1 MFNQD
6 FFIKNRQK
14 LKLKLKGKLPVVLSS
29 NGQVQRNGD
38 VTFKFRQDSNFWY
51 YTGIEYPDIFLVID
65 EEDYLII
72 PEIDDK
78 RSVFDG
84 SLSLEELRNIS
95 GIKKIVSEEEGFE
108 KLFNASK
115 IGTTVSSAKSYISS
129 HGLYINPAK
138 VRLKNRLI
146 KSGVETFDVSKM
158 IIEQRM
164 IKSDLEIQAIKKAVE
179 ITSETFKLIADNIK
193 SYENEKDV
201 EKVID
206 INFINKGVDTAYP
219 SIVASGLN
227 ACTLHYIKNN
237 KEIDSTKTLLV
248 DAGAEFNNYASD
260 ITRTFFDKSQ
270 KRVAQVF
277 KAVERVQDY
286 AFDRLKPGKTIKEFE
301 SEIEEYMGDELKELG
316 LIKDASRENIRKY
329 YPHATS
335 HHLGL
340 DTHDAADY
348 EAILKPGMVMTV
360 EPGIY
365 IPEESI
371 GVRIEDDVLLT
382 GNSLE
387 VLSAGLSRKL

>member
-1 MFNQD
+1 MFNKD

-14 LKLKLKGKLPVVLSS
+14 LKSKLKGKMPVVLSS

-38 VTFKFRQDSNFWY
+38 VTFRFRQDSNFWY
-51 YTGIEYPDIFLVID
+51 YSGIEYSDILLVID
-65 EEDYLII
+65 EEDYLIV
-72 PEIDDK
+72 PEIDEK
-78 RSVFDG
+78 RSIFDG
-84 SLSLEELRNIS
+84 DLSLDELREIS
-95 GIKKIVSEEEGFE
+95 GIKRIISEYQGFK
-108 KLFNASK
+108 KLFNSPK
-115 IGTTVSSAKSYISS
+115 IGTTVGGAKSYISS

-138 VRLKNRLI
+138 VRLKNKLI
-146 KSGVETFDVSKM
+146 KSEIETFDVSKV

-164 IKSDLEIQAIKKAVE
+164 IKSDIEVKAIKKAVE
-179 ITSETFKLIADNIK
+179 ITSETFNLIANNIK
-193 SYENEKDV
+193 SFENEKDV
-201 EKVID
+201 EKLID
-206 INFINKGVDTAYP
+206 INFINNDVTTAYP

-237 KEIDSTKTLLV
+237 KEIDRSKTLLV

-270 KRVAQVF
+270 KRVTQVF
-277 KAVERVQDY
+277 QSVERVQDY
-286 AFDRLKPGKTIKEFE
+286 AFDKLKPGKTIREFE
-301 SEIEEYMGDELKELG
+301 SEIEEYMGNELKELG
-316 LIKDASRENIRKY
+316 LIKDLNRENIRKY
-329 YPHATS
+329 YPHSTS

-348 EAILKPGMVMTV
+348 EAILQPGMVLTV

-382 GNSLE
+382 SNSVD
-387 VLSAGLSRKL
+387 VLSAGLSRQL